1 MISKDTHRTFFIR
14 QRREP
19 EDTGPWAPRRAAVPQ
34 QTSPA
39 RAALARLDPIVAAAA
54 EPIDPAAE
62 AEMEV
67 AWRAYGEVVDVLGA
81 MTNAARL
88 AERGV
93 CADSQLHNIDLL
105 ASELDVAWAR
115 WEAAHR
121 RVIGAVPGPRRPL

>member
-1 MISKDTHRTFFIR
+1 MISKDTHRIFFVR
-14 QRREP
+14 QRRKP
-19 EDTGPWAPRRAAVPQ
+19 EDEGPWGPRRAVIPRQA
-34 QTSPA
+34 SPA
-39 RAALARLDPIVAAAA
+39 RAALARLDPIVAADA
-54 EPIDPAAE
+54 EPVDPAAE
-62 AEMEV
+62 AEMES

-105 ASELDVAWAR
+105 ASQLDVAWAR

-121 RVIGAVPGPRRPL
+121 RVIGSVPGRRRPA

>member
-1 MISKDTHRTFFIR
+1 MISKDTHRTVFIR
-14 QRREP
+14 PRRKP
-19 EDTGPWAPRRAAVPQ
+19 EDEGPWAPRKAVIPHQ
-34 QTSPA
+34 VSPA

-62 AEMEV
+62 AEMEA

-93 CADSQLHNIDLL
+93 CADSQLTTIDLL
-105 ASELDVAWAR
+105 ASQLEVAWTR
-115 WEAAHR
+115 WESAHQ
-121 RVIGAVPGPRRPL
+121 RVIASAPRHDRFG